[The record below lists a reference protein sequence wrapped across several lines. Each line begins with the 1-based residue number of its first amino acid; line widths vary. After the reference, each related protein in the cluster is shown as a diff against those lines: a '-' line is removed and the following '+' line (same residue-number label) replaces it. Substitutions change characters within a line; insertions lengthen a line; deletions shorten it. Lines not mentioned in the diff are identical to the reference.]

1 MRLAG
6 DWKFEAPLI
15 ELVHVPLSVLRL
27 FTAFDDPECR
37 GAEARRCCCCG
48 RRRFVEDGMRMRLTT
63 DWRLVASQIEV
74 VHVPTVVLHLFAGFD
89 DRGCCTTEV
98 ICCCRR
104 WCLPLAASHNALCSE
119 SDSKL
124 DKNHLIDFLCFNVV
138 KLHIIYKK

>member
-1 MRLAG
+1 
-6 DWKFEAPLI
+6 
-15 ELVHVPLSVLRL
+15 
-27 FTAFDDPECR
+27 
-37 GAEARRCCCCG
+37 
-48 RRRFVEDGMRMRLTT
+48 MRMRLTT

-124 DKNHLIDFLCFNVV
+124 DKNHLNHLLYPDTV
-138 KLHIIYKK
+138 KI